1 MTTFPVQGVRLT
13 QFQSRIWEWLQSRS
27 HLSHGICQAAET
39 LARSFGCSRRYVER
53 TLKFFLDL
61 GVIRHVVDYGLR
73 TRRRFF
79 VTGSPPETPLFP
91 SFQGDPERQVVVPGP
106 ALNKRIF

>member
-1 MTTFPVQGVRLT
+1 MTSFPIQGTRLT
-13 QFQSRIWEWLQSRS
+13 QFQSRVWYWLQSRS

-61 GVIRHVVDYGLR
+61 GVLRRVADYGLR

-79 VTGSPPETPLFP
+79 VVGSPAETPLFP
-91 SFQGDPERQVVVPGP
+91 ICQGDVERQIEVSVSAPEQT
-106 ALNKRIF
+106 NF